1 MEKYIP
7 ALFLVLFFVAG
18 CATTGDL
25 EEFGPELVR
34 DRFGEETLSAEISR
48 NLKDRSFKSYPVIVT
63 TFVSLNE
70 LDKSSVFGRMMA
82 EKLLHFMNKNGF
94 NVVEVRRAQDLF
106 IKKEVGEMILTRDIS
121 ELAQLTKAKSVLA
134 GTYVATSNALII
146 NARLIDINTPR
157 ILSSYSYE
165 VAMTDEVISLLTGES
180 PF

>member
-1 MEKYIP
+1 MKKYFP
-7 ALFLVLFFVAG
+7 AVILSLFLITG
-18 CATTGDL
+18 CASSGGS
-25 EEFGPELVR
+25 GPEGMELVR
-34 DRFGEETLSAEISR
+34 DRFGEETLSEAISR

-63 TFVSLNE
+63 SFVSLND

-94 NVVEVRRAQDLF
+94 NVVEIRRSQDLF

-121 ELAQLTKAKSVLA
+121 ELAEITKAKSVLA
-134 GTYVATSNALII
+134 GTYVATADALII
-146 NARLIDINTPR
+146 NVRLIDINTPR

-165 VAMTDEVISLLTGES
+165 VAMTDEVESLLTGES

>member
-1 MEKYIP
+1 
-7 ALFLVLFFVAG
+7 
-18 CATTGDL
+18 
-25 EEFGPELVR
+25 
-34 DRFGEETLSAEISR
+34 
-48 NLKDRSFKSYPVIVT
+48 
-63 TFVSLNE
+63 
-70 LDKSSVFGRMMA
+70 MMA